1 MFYLFVAIFII
12 NDGFA
17 MLRHYWESAAD
28 LRQTLIDKLGKTRYQ
43 VIHSIIDLIAIVG
56 MLVYFDFTKHIWIVG
71 SIIGVMILWYI
82 PIGLRKWLK

>member
-1 MFYLFVAIFII
+1 
-12 NDGFA
+12 

>member
-1 MFYLFVAIFII
+1 
-12 NDGFA
+12 

-56 MLVYFDFTKHIWIVG
+56 MLVYFDSTKHIWIVG